1 MIFTDEELLQPVK
14 ISLEKIRPYL
24 LGDGGDLELIK
35 IEDGKVY
42 ITLQGAC
49 KGCPS
54 STITLKNKIQ
64 HQLRIDIHPDIE
76 VFKVEQ

>member
-14 ISLEKIRPYL
+14 SSLEKIRPYL